1 MKVSTTVA
9 PCHVERTSINEEKTL
24 NSTLLG
30 SIIIYVKK
38 ELLLKFRLYIQDEDE
53 DAIEQQKRI
62 E

>member
-1 MKVSTTVA
+1 MKVSTTVV
-9 PCHVERTSINEEKTL
+9 PCHVERTSLNKEKTL
-24 NSTLLG
+24 NSTLG

-38 ELLLKFRLYIQDEDE
+38 ELSLKFRLYIQDEDE